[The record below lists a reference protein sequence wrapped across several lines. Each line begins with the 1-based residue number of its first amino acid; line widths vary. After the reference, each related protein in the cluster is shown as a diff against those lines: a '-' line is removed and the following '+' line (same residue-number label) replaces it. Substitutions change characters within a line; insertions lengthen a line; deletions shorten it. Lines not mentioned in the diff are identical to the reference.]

1 MQIAGVSSC
10 RSQLLDES
18 CDVKRS
24 RSQGSPASPSRPHHR
39 QPASGQHHHGLAEA
53 RNRVEVSRLKAEYV
67 SQEAQY
73 LTRKIGSGFQ
83 SID

>member
-1 MQIAGVSSC
+1 MQIAGLSSC

-24 RSQGSPASPSRPHHR
+24 RSQGSPASPSP
-39 QPASGQHHHGLAEA
+39 PSTCFQHHHGLAQA

-73 LTRKIGSGFQ
+73 LREKIGSGFQ

>member
-1 MQIAGVSSC
+1 MQVYLHAGANCLTRVVMS
-10 RSQLLDES
+10 RDPALEAAQHLL
-18 CDVKRS
+18 R
-24 RSQGSPASPSRPHHR
+24 HR
-39 QPASGQHHHGLAEA
+39 QPASGQHHHGLAQA